1 MSKLKQGGTV
11 STEIGVSVADETQQ
25 QILACL
31 KRIECMLKD
40 EEDER
45 LRAKRELRDRMNIY
59 QGKPKEDEGCL

>member
-1 MSKLKQGGTV
+1 MSKTKLGGTV
-11 STEIGVSVADETQQ
+11 SAAISANDADETQQ

-59 QGKPKEDEGCL
+59 QGKEPETL